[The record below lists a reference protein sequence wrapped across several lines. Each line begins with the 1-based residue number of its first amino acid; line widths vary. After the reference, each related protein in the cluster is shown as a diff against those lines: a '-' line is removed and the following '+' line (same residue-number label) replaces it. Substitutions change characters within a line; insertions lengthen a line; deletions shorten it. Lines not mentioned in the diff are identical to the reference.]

1 MTGYVVKRLLMI
13 VPTLVL
19 VLALS
24 FLLQSLAP
32 GDKVAK
38 HLDLEGSHATL
49 TKEAYLQSYR
59 SISARYG
66 LDLPTFY
73 FSIQPSY
80 YPDTLYRVIPQEKRN
95 LLTQMLRQ
103 VKDWEQ
109 VANFDKH
116 LTTAI
121 GELKDEGES
130 RRVRNELLKLEQD
143 RSLSDVTARCHKIE
157 NLDVDLT
164 DMTSVNILI
173 RTVRAMQ
180 TSKSFSYPTFR
191 YHGSNNQFQLW
202 ITSIFD
208 KDRNVSLLDGTPVID
223 KILRALKWTTF
234 MSIVAFILVSI
245 ISLVIGYSQVYL
257 SGGLYD
263 RGMSIL
269 LYILIAIP
277 TFWLASLLVVFFTT
291 PEYGAWTDIF
301 PSIGLKPSFVERSFA
316 ESLMDNL
323 GQLILPTICMTV
335 LSISYLSIQLKSD
348 LLEALKQPHVLMA
361 RAKGLSDKRVL
372 RSHALPNAL
381 VPYTTILTGAIPGI
395 FAGAVI
401 IEDIFNIPGIGRL
414 ILTSVRESDWPVV
427 FTVVIVISIA
437 TMIGYLL
444 GDIILMKLYPKT
456 VDDLTTSAKG
466 VG

>member
-59 SISARYG
+59 SISARFG

-130 RRVRNELLKLEQD
+130 RRVRNELLKL
-143 RSLSDVTARCHKIE
+143 I
-157 NLDVDLT
+157 
-164 DMTSVNILI
+164 
-173 RTVRAMQ
+173 
-180 TSKSFSYPTFR
+180 Y
-191 YHGSNNQFQLW
+191 
-202 ITSIFD
+202 
-208 KDRNVSLLDGTPVID
+208 
-223 KILRALKWTTF
+223 
-234 MSIVAFILVSI
+234 
-245 ISLVIGYSQVYL
+245 
-257 SGGLYD
+257 
-263 RGMSIL
+263 
-269 LYILIAIP
+269 
-277 TFWLASLLVVFFTT
+277 
-291 PEYGAWTDIF
+291 
-301 PSIGLKPSFVERSFA
+301 
-316 ESLMDNL
+316 
-323 GQLILPTICMTV
+323 
-335 LSISYLSIQLKSD
+335 
-348 LLEALKQPHVLMA
+348 
-361 RAKGLSDKRVL
+361 
-372 RSHALPNAL
+372 
-381 VPYTTILTGAIPGI
+381 
-395 FAGAVI
+395 
-401 IEDIFNIPGIGRL
+401 
-414 ILTSVRESDWPVV
+414 
-427 FTVVIVISIA
+427 
-437 TMIGYLL
+437 
-444 GDIILMKLYPKT
+444 
-456 VDDLTTSAKG
+456 
-466 VG
+466 